1 MRNRQEEYEERAAIM
16 EYDGNM
22 VREDAER
29 LAKEDVMREEK

>member
-1 MRNRQEEYEERAAIM
+1 M